1 MYPTNLDIDILRTL
15 VTAQQLGGFNRAAQR
30 VGRSQSAV
38 SQQIRKLEQQL
49 GKRLFRKEG
58 RGLALT
64 EAGDVALSYARRILD
79 LNDEAVAAV
88 RGIAVGGSVRFGLQ
102 TDFTED
108 WLPKA
113 LGRFK
118 QAHPEIQIEVS
129 ADRRA
134 VLVDRLDK
142 GQLDLALLFGASRRS
157 DAQRLT
163 ALPMAWIGSGKQ
175 RLTWQPGQPLPLAL
189 CNPPC
194 FFREAAIA
202 ALNQAGIPWHIAFTS
217 LSVHG
222 IWAAVDAGLGITL
235 RTATGLPKQ
244 LTVMEPKS
252 SLPRLPMVDVF
263 LHDGGREL
271 SQAVSR
277 FKESLLEMLAENLP
291 LPQATKTNSSGSS
304 LFDLKAG
311 RSSAGN
317 SKSSI
322 TGLQAFPRGR

>member
-1 MYPTNLDIDILRTL
+1 MIRTNLDINILRTL
-15 VTAQQLGGFNRAAQR
+15 VTAQQLGGLNRAAQR

-38 SQQIRKLEQQL
+38 SQQVRKLEEQL

-64 EAGDVALSYARRILD
+64 EAGDVVLSYARRILD

-88 RGIAVGGSVRFGLQ
+88 RGIAVGGAVRFGLQ

-113 LGRFK
+113 LARFR

-134 VLVDRLDK
+134 VLIERLDK
-142 GQLDLALLFGASRRS
+142 GQLDMALLFGASRRS
-157 DAQRLT
+157 DAQRLA
-163 ALPMAWIGSGKQ
+163 ALPMAWIGSAKP
-175 RLTWQPGQPLPLAL
+175 RLKCHSGQPLPLAL
-189 CNPPC
+189 CSPPC

-222 IWAAVDAGLGITL
+222 IWAAVEAGLGITL
-235 RTATGLPKQ
+235 RTAIGLPKQ
-244 LTVMEPKS
+244 LTIMEPKS
-252 SLPRLPMVDVF
+252 GLPRLPMVDVSF
-263 LHDGGREL
+263 HDAGREL
-271 SQAVSR
+271 TPAATR
-277 FKESLLEMLAENLP
+277 FKEILSETLAENVPSKLRTQSVRIP
-291 LPQATKTNSSGSS
+291 SQGMTK
-304 LFDLKAG
+304 
-311 RSSAGN
+311 
-317 SKSSI
+317 
-322 TGLQAFPRGR
+322 RGEL